1 MIFKY
6 TCSECKYTFVTTN
19 TGCEACIMCL
29 ARKLSQEKI
38 LKELSVLLK
47 MLKMLKQT
55 LKMVF

>member
-1 MIFKY
+1 MTFKY

-38 LKELSVLLK
+38 KAD
-47 MLKMLKQT
+47 
-55 LKMVF
+55 

>member
-29 ARKLSQEKI
+29 ARKLSQEK
-38 LKELSVLLK
+38 
-47 MLKMLKQT
+47 LKQT
-55 LKMVF
+55 KQSAFYIGVNNVYINEKT